1 MASIGE
7 LAVEVKDIKKN
18 SENCEKRQVEEHKR
32 FQYQLNDHIEKNEK
46 TKIGIYEKITSMEYE
61 FDAKIRQN
69 VKEIKTMI
77 KDDIITPL
85 GNYKKASIK
94 VVIGVI
100 SGAFMAM
107 GGFIWWLLSV
117 TNVITKLQDFIGG

>member
-18 SENCEKRQVEEHKR
+18 SENCEKRQGEEHKR

-117 TNVITKLQDFIGG
+117 TNVITKLQDFMGG

>member
-7 LAVEVKDIKKN
+7 LAVEVKDIK
-18 SENCEKRQVEEHKR
+18 ENRAKCEKRQGEEHKR
-32 FQYQLNDHIEKNEK
+32 LQYQLNDHIEKNEK

-117 TNVITKLQDFIGG
+117 TNVITKLQDFMGG